1 MATHWYCGSC
11 KYGPYLVSLYSVC
24 RCEHQRC
31 PCCPTETIDTRD
43 TTSSLGDVQSERSDC
58 PGYLAAA
65 LHSTYPAPQYA
76 MLPNST
82 SFSSP
87 LTAHATGG
95 SKIPANTFLTTIG
108 NSIPHMFAD
117 LTSHDVRYTILIPTH
132 NYNRERPSGGGKVE
146 SYWQCCYCRGS
157 WNSHHNTHCTEY
169 HCNHQKCDYCPVSY
183 VKKH

>member
-1 MATHWYCGSC
+1 MPTHWYCGSC

-24 RCEHQRC
+24 RCEHRRC

-82 SFSSP
+82 SFSTP
-87 LTAHATGG
+87 LTAHAT
-95 SKIPANTFLTTIG
+95 IG
-108 NSIPHMFAD
+108 NSLPHTFANP
-117 LTSHDVRYTILIPTH
+117 TSG
-132 NYNRERPSGGGKVE
+132 PSDGGEVEYYWTCCGCGK
-146 SYWQCCYCRGS
+146 S
-157 WNSHHNTHCTEY
+157 WNSLYNTHCTEY
-169 HCNHQKCDYCPVSY
+169 HCNHQQCRHCPVDP